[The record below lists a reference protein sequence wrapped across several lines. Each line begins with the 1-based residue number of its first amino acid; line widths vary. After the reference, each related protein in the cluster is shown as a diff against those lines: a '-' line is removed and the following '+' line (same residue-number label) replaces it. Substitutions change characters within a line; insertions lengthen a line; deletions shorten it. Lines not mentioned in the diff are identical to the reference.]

1 MQGEKLRGHL
11 EAIVLSALSSG
22 PAHGYLV
29 ITRIAQRSEG
39 AFDLAEGTVY
49 PVLHRLERA
58 GRIASTTS
66 EVDGRRR
73 RVYALTEEGR
83 RVLAH
88 EREQWRRFSS
98 LVTHMIGA
106 PA

>member
-1 MQGEKLRGHL
+1 MQGDKLRGHL
-11 EAIVLSALSSG
+11 DAIVLGALAAG

-29 ITRIAQRSEG
+29 ISRIAHQSQGE
-39 AFDLAEGTVY
+39 FDLAEGTVY

-58 GRIASTTS
+58 GRIAASDV

-73 RVYALTEEGR
+73 RVYALTEDGR
-83 RVLAH
+83 AALAH
-88 EREQWRRFSS
+88 EREQWHRFSS